1 MLALNVRVA
10 AARDRTGVATLRDGS
25 KTVMTGPVVA
35 SATQAI
41 AARRSNPAC
50 DPLRVWGHPPFG
62 RYRLL
67 HSVEARPDLHG
78 EYGTHL
84 LLFEPESG
92 QALEAESFG
101 RLALLAYGGPAG
113 RDGRMRRTQGGLRL
127 SNKMLYAIVERLR
140 ADADMVLALAP
151 LAASAWWQFWKRPEE
166 TMPLSGAAPE
176 FLSPP
181 ADEASVVEE
190 LLTNPALVRRRRRTP
205 EREDSRD
212 WDDDRD
218 DRRDR
223 SSSGSGSG
231 SGRETF
237 QGKGGES
244 AGAGASG
251 GWDSA
256 PGRGPGV
263 DQAGRIVAGAAA
275 AAGLA
280 AIVSEAAGGRSGQDD
295 PTGAGDSGAGSGS
308 EGSSSVDLDS
318 STTTSTSY

>member
-1 MLALNVRVA
+1 MLTLNVRVA
-10 AARDRTGVATLRDGS
+10 ETRDRTGVATLRDGL

-41 AARRSNPAC
+41 AARRANPDC
-50 DPLRVWGHPPFG
+50 NPLRVWGHPPFG
-62 RYRLL
+62 GYRLL
-67 HSVEARPDLHG
+67 HYVEARADLHG

-101 RLALLAYGGPAG
+101 RLALPAYSGPAG
-113 RDGRMRRTQGGLRL
+113 RDGRLRRTQGGLRL
-127 SNKMLYAIVERLR
+127 SNKMLNAIVERLR
-140 ADADMVLALAP
+140 AGSDMTLALAP
-151 LAASAWWQFWKRPEE
+151 LTAPAWWQFWRRPEE
-166 TMPLSGAAPE
+166 TMPLSGTVPG

-190 LLTNPALVRRRRRTP
+190 LLMNPSLVGRRRRMP
-205 EREDSRD
+205 ERDDRRD
-212 WDDDRD
+212 WDDNRD

-223 SSSGSGSG
+223 SSSGRDSS
-231 SGRETF
+231 SGRESV
-237 QGKGGES
+237 QGRGGES

-263 DQAGRIVAGAAA
+263 DQAGRIIAGAAA

-280 AIVSEAAGGRSGQDD
+280 AIVNEAASAGSGRDDAGGTRDG
-295 PTGAGDSGAGSGS
+295 GAGSGLDA
-308 EGSSSVDLDS
+308 SSGTAG
-318 STTTSTSY
+318 STTTSTAY

>member
-1 MLALNVRVA
+1 MLTLNVRVE

-25 KTVMTGPVVA
+25 KTVMTGPVAA

-41 AARRSNPAC
+41 AARRANPGC

-62 RYRLL
+62 GYRLL
-67 HSVEARPDLHG
+67 HYVEARPDLHG

-113 RDGRMRRTQGGLRL
+113 RDGRLRRTQGGLRL
-127 SNKMLYAIVERLR
+127 SSKLLYAIVERLR
-140 ADADMVLALAP
+140 AGANMALLLAP
-151 LAASAWWQFWKRPEE
+151 LTAPAWWQFWKRPEE
-166 TMPLSGAAPE
+166 TMPLSGTVPE
-176 FLSPP
+176 FLFPP

-190 LLTNPALVRRRRRTP
+190 LLMNPALVGRRRRTF
-205 EREDSRD
+205 ERDDSRD
-212 WDDDRD
+212 RDDDRG

-223 SSSGSGSG
+223 SGSDRDSS
-231 SGRETF
+231 SGREPF

-275 AAGLA
+275 VAGLA
-280 AIVSEAAGGRSGQDD
+280 ALANEAAGAGARGDD
-295 PTGAGDSGAGSGS
+295 AGLSNAGEGSGS
-308 EGSSSVDLDS
+308 DGNSGTGGDTS
-318 STTTSTSY
+318 TTSTAY

>member
-10 AARDRTGVATLRDGS
+10 ETRERTGVATLRDGL

-41 AARRSNPAC
+41 AARRANPDC
-50 DPLRVWGHPPFG
+50 NPLRVWGHPPFG
-62 RYRLL
+62 GYRLL
-67 HSVEARPDLHG
+67 HYVEARADLHG

-101 RLALLAYGGPAG
+101 RLALPAYSGPAG
-113 RDGRMRRTQGGLRL
+113 RDGRLRRTQGGLRL
-127 SNKMLYAIVERLR
+127 SNKMLNAIVEKLR
-140 ADADMVLALAP
+140 AGSDMTLELAP
-151 LAASAWWQFWKRPEE
+151 LTAPAWWQFWRRPEE
-166 TMPLSGAAPE
+166 TMPLSGTVPG

-181 ADEASVVEE
+181 TDEASVVEE
-190 LLTNPALVRRRRRTP
+190 LLMNPSLVGRRRRTP
-205 EREDSRD
+205 ERDDRRD

-218 DRRDR
+218 DRRNR
-223 SSSGSGSG
+223 SGSDRDSG
-231 SGRETF
+231 SGRESV
-237 QGKGGES
+237 QGRGGES

-280 AIVSEAAGGRSGQDD
+280 AIVNEVAAGSRGNNA
-295 PTGAGDSGAGSGS
+295 GAGDSSGGSGS
-308 EGSSSVDLDS
+308 DGSSGTDT